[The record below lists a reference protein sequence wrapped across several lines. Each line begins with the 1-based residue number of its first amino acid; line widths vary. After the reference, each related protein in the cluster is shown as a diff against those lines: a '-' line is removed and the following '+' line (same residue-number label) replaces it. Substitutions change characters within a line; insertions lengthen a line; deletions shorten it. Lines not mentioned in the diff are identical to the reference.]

1 MNGASEK
8 RNTEHSIIATWVY
21 KSVLINGNNHGE
33 IAIPTSR
40 RNARIGRT
48 HHSIVITKNMMIVR
62 ILGLLGHFLMFR
74 TAMLFM
80 MFSLVILNHL
90 LYSNAEKKSH

>member
-74 TAMLFM
+74 TKQKQAFSRFHLRNGRIPVIMFM
-80 MFSLVILNHL
+80 
-90 LYSNAEKKSH
+90 